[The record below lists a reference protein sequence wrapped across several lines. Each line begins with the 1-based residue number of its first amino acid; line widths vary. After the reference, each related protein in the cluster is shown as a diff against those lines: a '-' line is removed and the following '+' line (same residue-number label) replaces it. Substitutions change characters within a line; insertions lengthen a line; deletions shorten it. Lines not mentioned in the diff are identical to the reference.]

1 MFEALGT
8 TLPVRTWFERRFRA
22 PTPAQA
28 AGWPAIAS
36 GSDVLIAAPT
46 GSGKTLTA
54 FLLVIDRLVRRAL
67 EGALEDRIEAIY
79 VSPLRALSHDI
90 QRNLEAPLAEIREVA
105 RELGLELPPLRAAVR
120 TGDTSPAERQ
130 GMLRRA
136 PHILVTTPES
146 LYVMLTAERSRKLL
160 ASARTV
166 IVDEIH
172 ALARDKR
179 GSHLALSLARLDALC
194 STPPVRIGLSATQRP
209 MDEIA
214 RFLVGRAERSC
225 RVIDLGHQRDLDLAV
240 DVPPSEELAAV
251 ASKEQWDDLI
261 EVLAGYTAAH
271 RTTLIFT
278 NTRRLAERL
287 AHRLGERIGAEHVA
301 AHHGSLSRERRLRV
315 EGRLK
320 AGQLRAL
327 VATASLELGIDIG
340 EIELVCQIGSP
351 RSIATALQRIG
362 RSGHALGLRPKGRL
376 FPTSRDELCEC
387 AALVR
392 AVRAGRLDRIGLP
405 EAPLDILA
413 QQVVAACSA
422 EEWSEDGLYQLAR
435 STWPYRELA
444 RADFDA
450 VLAMLAQGFETPKGR
465 RAAYLHRDQLNGRVR
480 GRRGARIAALMSG
493 GAIPEVG
500 DYKVVLDPDDT
511 TVGTVNEDWA
521 IESMAG
527 DVFLLGTHS
536 WRIRRVE
543 SGIVRVTDAQ
553 GAPPTIPFWLGEAP
567 ARTAELSRELSDL
580 RAEVALR
587 LEEGLDAASAW
598 LESECALDAN
608 GARQI
613 ARYVEAQKTAV
624 GFVPTCRELLAE
636 RFFDEAGGMQ
646 LVIHSPN
653 GGRVNR
659 GLGLALRK
667 RFCASFNQELQAAAT
682 DDAIVLSL
690 GNPQTFDLEQLPRF
704 LNSRSVAEVLEQALL
719 GSPMFTARW
728 RWNAT
733 RSLAVLRARGKG
745 RVPFPIQ
752 RMQADDLLAAAFPE
766 QAACQENVTYP
777 IDIPDHPLVA
787 QTMRDCMTEAADV
800 RGVERLLSEVESGS
814 ARFRCLD
821 TIEPSPFA
829 HEILNARPYAFLD
842 DAPLEERRTRAV
854 ALRHSLPADARDLAK
869 LDPAAIAQVREEAA
883 PEVRDADELHELLC
897 DLVVARESELAG
909 AGPQLEALFAAGR
922 AVRVATPDVPRVL
935 ASESAAEA
943 RALFP
948 DCALEPE
955 PVLPPAL
962 AARRA
967 EPEAALD
974 LAVRGHLALLGP
986 VEAAALATR
995 IGVGSSA
1002 VESSLARLEGRG
1014 VAVRGRFEDGAAGE
1028 QFCERSL
1035 LARIH
1040 RYTLARLRREI
1051 EPVSARVFLR
1061 FQLEWQHLAPGAK
1074 LAGEGGLLRAIETLS
1089 GFEAAA
1095 AAWEA
1100 ELLPARVE
1108 GYKPALLDALCL
1120 SGAVAWGRVV
1130 PADAERG
1137 AQPSRLTPIG
1147 VFPRAELEELL
1158 QAAAGRAAAAA
1169 LRGPAERVLELLRAR
1184 GALFAGELAAA
1195 TRLLPVELEE
1205 GLRELVAHG
1214 LVSCDGFAPLR
1225 RLLGGSSRRD
1235 SRRRTGRARVLPGGL
1250 PVPEG
1255 RWTLL
1260 AAAGEAPDA
1269 DERAEALAWRLL
1281 RRYGVVFRDLVA
1293 REWLPEGW
1301 RAVHAALRRLEARG
1315 LVRGGRFVTGFT
1327 GEQFALPDA
1336 IPSLRRAR
1344 SRPETGEVVR
1354 VSAAD
1359 PLNLVGVISPGAR
1372 VPAGHTRWI
1381 LYRDGWPIAAE
1392 DRSGRT
1398 ELETRQEAG

>member
-1 MFEALGT
+1 VFEALGT

-160 ASARTV
+160 ASGRTV

-278 NTRRLAERL
+278 STRRLAERL

-995 IGVGSSA
+995 IGVGSGA

-1108 GYKPALLDALCL
+1108 GYKPA
-1120 SGAVAWGRVV
+1120 GRW
-1130 PADAERG
+1130 RG
-1137 AQPSRLTPIG
+1137 AGWCRPMPS
-1147 VFPRAELEELL
+1147 
-1158 QAAAGRAAAAA
+1158 AGR
-1169 LRGPAERVLELLRAR
+1169 
-1184 GALFAGELAAA
+1184 
-1195 TRLLPVELEE
+1195 
-1205 GLRELVAHG
+1205 
-1214 LVSCDGFAPLR
+1214 
-1225 RLLGGSSRRD
+1225 SRR
-1235 SRRRTGRARVLPGGL
+1235 G
-1250 PVPEG
+1250 
-1255 RWTLL
+1255 
-1260 AAAGEAPDA
+1260 
-1269 DERAEALAWRLL
+1269 
-1281 RRYGVVFRDLVA
+1281 
-1293 REWLPEGW
+1293 
-1301 RAVHAALRRLEARG
+1301 
-1315 LVRGGRFVTGFT
+1315 
-1327 GEQFALPDA
+1327 
-1336 IPSLRRAR
+1336 
-1344 SRPETGEVVR
+1344 
-1354 VSAAD
+1354 
-1359 PLNLVGVISPGAR
+1359 
-1372 VPAGHTRWI
+1372 
-1381 LYRDGWPIAAE
+1381 
-1392 DRSGRT
+1392 
-1398 ELETRQEAG
+1398 

>member
-278 NTRRLAERL
+278 STRRLAERL

-301 AHHGSLSRERRLRV
+301 AHHGSLSRERRLRI

-659 GLGLALRK
+659 GLGLALR
-667 RFCASFNQELQAAAT
+667 
-682 DDAIVLSL
+682 
-690 GNPQTFDLEQLPRF
+690 
-704 LNSRSVAEVLEQALL
+704 
-719 GSPMFTARW
+719 
-728 RWNAT
+728 
-733 RSLAVLRARGKG
+733 
-745 RVPFPIQ
+745 
-752 RMQADDLLAAAFPE
+752 
-766 QAACQENVTYP
+766 
-777 IDIPDHPLVA
+777 
-787 QTMRDCMTEAADV
+787 
-800 RGVERLLSEVESGS
+800 
-814 ARFRCLD
+814 
-821 TIEPSPFA
+821 
-829 HEILNARPYAFLD
+829 
-842 DAPLEERRTRAV
+842 
-854 ALRHSLPADARDLAK
+854 
-869 LDPAAIAQVREEAA
+869 
-883 PEVRDADELHELLC
+883 
-897 DLVVARESELAG
+897 
-909 AGPQLEALFAAGR
+909 
-922 AVRVATPDVPRVL
+922 
-935 ASESAAEA
+935 
-943 RALFP
+943 
-948 DCALEPE
+948 
-955 PVLPPAL
+955 
-962 AARRA
+962 
-967 EPEAALD
+967 
-974 LAVRGHLALLGP
+974 
-986 VEAAALATR
+986 
-995 IGVGSSA
+995 
-1002 VESSLARLEGRG
+1002 
-1014 VAVRGRFEDGAAGE
+1014 
-1028 QFCERSL
+1028 
-1035 LARIH
+1035 
-1040 RYTLARLRREI
+1040 
-1051 EPVSARVFLR
+1051 
-1061 FQLEWQHLAPGAK
+1061 
-1074 LAGEGGLLRAIETLS
+1074 
-1089 GFEAAA
+1089 
-1095 AAWEA
+1095 
-1100 ELLPARVE
+1100 
-1108 GYKPALLDALCL
+1108 
-1120 SGAVAWGRVV
+1120 
-1130 PADAERG
+1130 
-1137 AQPSRLTPIG
+1137 
-1147 VFPRAELEELL
+1147 
-1158 QAAAGRAAAAA
+1158 
-1169 LRGPAERVLELLRAR
+1169 
-1184 GALFAGELAAA
+1184 
-1195 TRLLPVELEE
+1195 
-1205 GLRELVAHG
+1205 
-1214 LVSCDGFAPLR
+1214 
-1225 RLLGGSSRRD
+1225 
-1235 SRRRTGRARVLPGGL
+1235 
-1250 PVPEG
+1250 
-1255 RWTLL
+1255 
-1260 AAAGEAPDA
+1260 
-1269 DERAEALAWRLL
+1269 
-1281 RRYGVVFRDLVA
+1281 
-1293 REWLPEGW
+1293 
-1301 RAVHAALRRLEARG
+1301 
-1315 LVRGGRFVTGFT
+1315 
-1327 GEQFALPDA
+1327 
-1336 IPSLRRAR
+1336 
-1344 SRPETGEVVR
+1344 
-1354 VSAAD
+1354 
-1359 PLNLVGVISPGAR
+1359 
-1372 VPAGHTRWI
+1372 
-1381 LYRDGWPIAAE
+1381 
-1392 DRSGRT
+1392 
-1398 ELETRQEAG
+1398 